1 MTPFAPCVHSTNEPR
16 TRGTRLEKASESW
29 IAGSFVR
36 ITANADTY
44 EQVATGGALIAG
56 LAQKAAV
63 GSGSQNPPA
72 VLLGKNHDPVS
83 PLDTIFAIN
92 ISSGTTLTTTW
103 LNGGSPL
110 AIGEQYGI
118 RVQSGGVQTLDI
130 AETTTKVFEIVGIHP
145 NNPLGTSEPG
155 TRVLVKI
162 IPSAVQG

>member
-16 TRGTRLEKASESW
+16 TRGARLEKASESW

-63 GSGSQNPPA
+63 GSGSQNPPN

-92 ISSGTTLTTTW
+92 ISAGTTLTTTW
-103 LNGGSPL
+103 TSATL

-118 RVQSGGVQTLDI
+118 RVQSNGVQTLDTS
-130 AETTTKVFEIVGIHP
+130 ETSTKVFEIVGIHP
-145 NNPLGTSEPG
+145 NNTLGAAEPG

-162 IPSAVQG
+162 IPTAVQG